1 MSTIDAQQAM
11 QELTMVLM
19 YLSRFTET
27 GRFANPENVFAWK
40 GYSFDVLDH
49 LAEQDYI
56 WQGDHPSRTKRVWL
70 TEEGVAYAR
79 ELLEKY
85 GISDWKE

>member
-1 MSTIDAQQAM
+1 MSTTDAQQAM

-27 GRFANPENVFAWK
+27 GRFASPEDVSAWK
-40 GYSFDVLDH
+40 GYSFDILDQ

-56 WQGDHPSRTKRVWL
+56 
-70 TEEGVAYAR
+70 
-79 ELLEKY
+79 
-85 GISDWKE
+85 